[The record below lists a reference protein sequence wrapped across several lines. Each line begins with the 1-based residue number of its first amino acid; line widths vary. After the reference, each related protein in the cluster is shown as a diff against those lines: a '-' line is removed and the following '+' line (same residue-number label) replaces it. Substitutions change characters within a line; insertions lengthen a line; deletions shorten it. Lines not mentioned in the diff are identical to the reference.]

1 MEPFSKDFIRFFKEL
16 KKNNNTA
23 WFNENR
29 KLYEKAVKEPFKK
42 LVDEVIGR
50 IHAMDPEVGISASDA
65 IFRINR
71 DIRFAKDKSPY
82 NTHVS
87 ANISRYGR
95 NGKDYPGF
103 YFQLGADKMYIGGGA
118 YMLEKEGLYNLRE
131 QIAKNAARFEKV
143 IGSSEFVKKYG
154 GIQGEK
160 NKIVQPEFKEA
171 LARQPLIANKQFY
184 YMAELGTE
192 KITSPDLAE
201 MLMEYYRA
209 GKPVNDFLKAAWN

>member
-1 MEPFSKDFIRFFKEL
+1 MQPFSKEFIRFFKEL
-16 KKNNNTA
+16 KKNNTSA

-29 KLYEKAVKEPFKK
+29 KLYEKEVKEPFKK
-42 LVDEVIGR
+42 LVDEVIQQIR
-50 IHAMDPEVGISASDA
+50 AVDPEVGIEASDA

-103 YFQLGADKMYIGGGA
+103 YFQLSSDKILVGGGA

-131 QIAKNAARFEKV
+131 HIMKNAAKFEKI
-143 IGSSEFVKKYG
+143 IGNSDFIKKYG

-160 NKIVQPEFKEA
+160 NKIVQPEFKDA
-171 LARQPLIANKQFY
+171 LAKQPLIANKQFY
-184 YMAELGTE
+184 YMTELGPE
-192 KITSPDLAE
+192 KVTSPDLVDF
-201 MLMEYYRA
+201 LMEYYHA
-209 GKPVNDFLKAAWN
+209 GKAVNDFLKSAWN

>member
-1 MEPFSKDFIRFFKEL
+1 MEPFSKDFIRFFKDL
-16 KKNNNTA
+16 KKNNNAA

-42 LVDEVIGR
+42 FVEEVITR
-50 IHAMDPEVGISASDA
+50 IGKVDPEVRISASDA

-103 YFQLGADKMYIGGGA
+103 YFQLASDKIFIGGGA

-131 QIAKNAARFEKV
+131 RIAKNSAQFEKV
-143 IGSSEFVKKYG
+143 IRNSEFVKKFG

-171 LARQPLIANKQFY
+171 LAKQPLIANKQFY
-184 YMAELGTE
+184 YMTELGPE
-192 KITSPDLAE
+192 HITKPDLIE
-201 MLMEYYRA
+201 FLMEYYHA